1 MKYFIIFF
9 LSLNFIFYSAC
20 ANIIDPCSKEGS
32 LILVDE
38 SGKILFENQAD
49 KLIYPASLTKMMTIY
64 LVFEA
69 LEKKEIQIDETI
81 EYSALASEISTVNK
95 VNTLFVK
102 EGDKTS
108 VEDAIKGLLVR
119 SFNENAIVLAEK
131 IADNEWEFVRKMNQ
145 KAMVLGLNNTAF
157 RNASGLHHEGQ
168 YSTAKDLAKLAIRL
182 KKDFPKYYKYFG
194 LKEFKNGSKNYKST
208 NNFLKNYQ
216 GAEGMKTGYTFMSG
230 YNLIGVA
237 SMNNK
242 RFFSVVTGCKNS
254 KIRDDLTMFLFDLA
268 FN

>member
-1 MKYFIIFF
+1 MKFFIICF
-9 LSLNFIFYSAC
+9 LSLNFIFHSAF

-38 SGKILFENQAD
+38 SGKILFQNQAD
-49 KLIYPASLTKMMTIY
+49 KLIYPASLTKMMTAY

-69 LEKKEIQIDETI
+69 LKNNQIQIDETI
-81 EYSALASEISTVNK
+81 EYSARASEISAVNK
-95 VNTLFVK
+95 VNSLFVN
-102 EGDKTS
+102 EGRKTTI
-108 VEDAIKGLLVR
+108 EDALKGLLVR
-119 SFNENAIVLAEK
+119 SFNENAVALAEK

-157 RNASGLHHEGQ
+157 RNSSGLHHEGQ

-182 KKDFPKYYKYFG
+182 KKDFPQFYHFFG
-194 LKEFKNGSKNYKST
+194 LKEFSIGKRIFKTSNQ
-208 NNFLKNYQ
+208 FLQNYQ
-216 GAEGMKTGYTFMSG
+216 GSEGLKTGYTSRAGF
-230 YNLIGVA
+230 NLVGVA
-237 SMNNK
+237 TKNDK

-254 KIRDDLTMFLFDLA
+254 KIRDNLTMFLFDLA